1 MSDETQRQGR
11 EQHAKKKQA
20 QKILRILKRVYPDAD
35 CALHHKNPFELL
47 VATML
52 SAQSTD
58 KQINKLTPA
67 LFARF
72 PDARSMSKASL
83 PELEKLVYSSGFYK
97 NKAKNLLAMSKRLC
111 EAYDCQ
117 VPDRMEDLLSLPGVA
132 RKTANVVLGN
142 AFHKAVGIVV
152 DTHVGRIAR
161 RFGWTREKD
170 PVKVEKDLMALIP
183 KSKWIWIS
191 HALIHLGRGPCQ
203 ARKPHCMECPLEKV
217 CPKILD

>member
-1 MSDETQRQGR
+1 MQDD
-11 EQHAKKKQA
+11 KKKQVT
-20 QKILRILKRVYPDAD
+20 KVLRILKRVYPDAD
-35 CALHHKNPFELL
+35 CALRHENAFQLL
-47 VATML
+47 VATIL

-72 PDARSMSKASL
+72 PDAKAMSKASL
-83 PELEKLVYSSGFYK
+83 PELEELVYSSGFYK
-97 NKAKNLLAMSKRLC
+97 NKAKNLLAMSRRLC
-111 EAYDCQ
+111 EVYACE
-117 VPDRMEDLLSLPGVA
+117 VPETMEDLLSLPGVA

-142 AFHKAVGIVV
+142 AFHKATGIVV

-161 RFGWTREKD
+161 RLGWTQQKD
-170 PVKVEKDLMALIP
+170 PVKIEQDLVRLVP

-203 ARKPHCMECPLEKV
+203 ARKPHCSECPLQKI
-217 CPKILD
+217 CPKILS

>member
-1 MSDETQRQGR
+1 MQDD
-11 EQHAKKKQA
+11 KKKQV
-20 QKILRILKRVYPDAD
+20 QKVLRILKRVYPDAD
-35 CALHHKNPFELL
+35 CALHHQNAFQLL
-47 VATML
+47 VATIL

-72 PDARSMSKASL
+72 PDAKAMSKASL
-83 PELEKLVYSSGFYK
+83 KELETLVYSSGFYK
-97 NKAKNLLAMSKRLC
+97 NKAKNLLAMSQRLC
-111 EAYDCQ
+111 EVYGCE

-142 AFHKAVGIVV
+142 AFGQASGIVV

-161 RFGWTREKD
+161 RLGWTQEKD
-170 PVKVEKDLMALIP
+170 PVKVERDLMRLIP
-183 KSKWIWIS
+183 KSKWVWIS

-203 ARKPHCMECPLEKV
+203 ARKPHCDDCPLGRV
-217 CPKILD
+217 CPKILG

>member
-1 MSDETQRQGR
+1 
-11 EQHAKKKQA
+11 
-20 QKILRILKRVYPDAD
+20 
-35 CALHHKNPFELL
+35 LHHRNAFELL

-72 PDARSMSKASL
+72 PDARSMSKAKL

-97 NKAKNLLAMSKRLC
+97 NKARNLLAMSKRLC
-111 EAYDCQ
+111 EAYDCK
-117 VPDRMEDLLSLPGVA
+117 VPERMEDLLTLPGVA

-161 RFGWTREKD
+161 RLGWTREKD
-170 PVKVEKDLMALIP
+170 PVRIEKDLMALIP

-191 HALIHLGRGPCQ
+191 HALIHLGRGPCK
-203 ARKPHCMECPLEKV
+203 ARKPHCNECPLEKI
-217 CPKILD
+217 CPKIFS